1 MPAPAARRLAL
12 AAAPAV
18 LACALAVPPA
28 AAAEAPGD
36 PVAVVRVETGPAAAA
51 DDPRAAEELVP
62 ASRVTAGTTS
72 SLLDRGQG
80 PLLAVGGAVVALMGA
95 FVAGL
100 SRRPEP
106 VD

>member
-1 MPAPAARRLAL
+1 MPVPAARRLAL

-28 AAAEAPGD
+28 AAAGSPEL
-36 PVAVVRVETGPAAAA
+36 PVAVRAEIGPAPAAG
-51 DDPRAAEELVP
+51 DLRTVEELVP
-62 ASRVTAGTTS
+62 ASQVAPGTRS
-72 SLLDRGQG
+72 SLLERGQG
-80 PLLAVGGAVVALMGA
+80 PLLAVGGAVIALMGA

>member
-18 LACALAVPPA
+18 LACALALPPA
-28 AAAEAPGD
+28 AAAGIPEL
-36 PVAVVRVETGPAAAA
+36 PVAVRAEMGPAPAVG
-51 DDPRAAEELVP
+51 DPREVEELVP
-62 ASRVTAGTTS
+62 ASQVTDGTRS
-72 SLLDRGQG
+72 SLRDRGQG
-80 PLLAVGGAVVALMGA
+80 PLFAVGGAVVALMGA

>member
-18 LACALAVPPA
+18 LACVLAAPPA
-28 AAAEAPGD
+28 AAATPETSG
-36 PVAVVRVETGPAAAA
+36 VVRTEPAPAPAA
-51 DDPRAAEELVP
+51 DDPRTVEDLVP
-62 ASRVTAGTTS
+62 AARVTLEPVS
-72 SLLDRGQG
+72 SFPDQGRG

-100 SRRPEP
+100 SRRPDP

>member
-18 LACALAVPPA
+18 LACVLAVPPA
-28 AAAEAPGD
+28 AAGAPETSG
-36 PVAVVRVETGPAAAA
+36 VVRTEIGPGPAAG
-51 DDPRAAEELVP
+51 DPRTVEDLVP
-62 ASRVTAGTTS
+62 AARVVLEPVS
-72 SLLDRGQG
+72 SFPEQGRG

-100 SRRPEP
+100 SRRPDP